1 MKALLRIRH
10 MGATHIFHFISLC
23 AALLCTTA
31 NAEEFRSQ
39 IVGDIGLGGYYTG
52 DIIHGDQ
59 DQTSVL
65 PYVDFN
71 YGRMFARIDTFGIKT
86 LPLGYGHVE
95 LVGRF
100 NQDGFD
106 TNTPSLAGLTK
117 RKNSLPIGIGTL
129 QVTPIG
135 GFMLNAFH
143 DVNASRGTV
152 FETIYGGRVEL
163 SSVKLYPL
171 IGMEYRSQEYVRYYY
186 GVSPQEAVNSSY
198 AAYRPDGAMNGLI
211 ALIADITLTDDYH
224 LHMYA
229 RRKWLGDTIRHSP
242 IVDKAYLDTA
252 YLALSYRF
260 K

>member
-1 MKALLRIRH
+1 MKALSQVCSV
-10 MGATHIFHFISLC
+10 ACLC
-23 AALLCTTA
+23 AALLSAAA
-31 NAEEFRSQ
+31 NAEEFKSQ

-52 DIIHGDQ
+52 DIIRGDQ
-59 DQTSVL
+59 NQTSIL

-100 NQDGFD
+100 SQDGFD
-106 TNTPSLAGLTK
+106 TKASALRGLNK
-117 RKNSLPIGIGTL
+117 RDNSLPIGIGTL

-143 DVNASRGTV
+143 DVSASRGNI
-152 FETIYGGRVEL
+152 FEAIYGGRVEL
-163 SSVKLYPL
+163 SRVKLYPL
-171 IGMEYRSQEYVRYYY
+171 IGMEYRSKEYVNYFY
-186 GVSPQEAVNSSY
+186 GVSPQEAANSDY
-198 AAYRPDGAMNGLI
+198 ATYRPDGATNTLI

-224 LHMYA
+224 LHLYA
-229 RRKWLGDTIRHSP
+229 RRKWLGDAIRQSAF
-242 IVDKAYLDTA
+242 VDKAYLDTG
-252 YLALSYRF
+252 YVALSYRF

>member
-1 MKALLRIRH
+1 MKFLLQIRH
-10 MGATHIFHFISLC
+10 MSATHVCSFVSLC

-31 NAEEFRSQ
+31 NAEEFKSA

-52 DIIHGDQ
+52 DIIRGDQ

-100 NQDGFD
+100 SQDGFD
-106 TNTPSLAGLTK
+106 TNAPSLLGLAK
-117 RKNSLPIGIGTL
+117 RENSLPIGIGTL

-143 DVNASRGTV
+143 DVNASRGNV
-152 FETIYGGRVEL
+152 FETIYGGRLEL
-163 SSVKLYPL
+163 SRVKLYPL
-171 IGMEYRSQEYVRYYY
+171 VGVEYRSKEYVRYYY
-186 GVSPQEAVNSSY
+186 GVSPQEAANSSY
-198 AAYRPDGAMNGLI
+198 AAYQPDGAMNSLI
-211 ALIADITLTDDYH
+211 ALIADIPLTDDYH

-229 RRKWLGDTIRHSP
+229 RRKWLGDAIRQSA
-242 IVDKAYLDTA
+242 IVDKAYLDTGYVA
-252 YLALSYRF
+252 VSYRF

>member
-1 MKALLRIRH
+1 MKTLSQACSV
-10 MGATHIFHFISLC
+10 TCLC
-23 AALLCTTA
+23 AALLSTTA
-31 NAEEFRSQ
+31 DAEEFSSK

-52 DIIHGDQ
+52 DIIRGDQ
-59 DQTSVL
+59 NQTSVL

-100 NQDGFD
+100 SQDGFD
-106 TNTPSLAGLTK
+106 TKAPSLAGLTK
-117 RKNSLPIGIGTL
+117 RENSLPIGIGTL

-143 DVNASRGTV
+143 DVNASRGNI
-152 FETIYGGRVEL
+152 FEAIYGGRVEL
-163 SSVKLYPL
+163 PGVKLYPL
-171 IGMEYRSQEYVRYYY
+171 LGVEYRSKEYVNHYY
-186 GVSPQEAVNSSY
+186 GITAQEAANSSY
-198 AAYRPDGAMNGLI
+198 AAYQSNSATNNLV

-224 LHMYA
+224 LHLYA
-229 RRKWLGDTIRHSP
+229 RRKWLGDAIRQSA

-252 YLALSYRF
+252 YVAVSYRF

>member
-1 MKALLRIRH
+1 MKALSQVCSV
-10 MGATHIFHFISLC
+10 ACLC
-23 AALLCTTA
+23 AALLSAAA
-31 NAEEFRSQ
+31 NAEEFKSQ

-52 DIIHGDQ
+52 DIIRGDQ
-59 DQTSVL
+59 NQTSIL

-100 NQDGFD
+100 SQDGFD
-106 TNTPSLAGLTK
+106 TKAPALSGLNK
-117 RKNSLPIGIGTL
+117 RDNSLPIGIGTL

-143 DVNASRGTV
+143 DVNASRGNI
-152 FETIYGGRVEL
+152 FEAIYGGRLEL
-163 SSVKLYPL
+163 PRVKLYPMV
-171 IGMEYRSQEYVRYYY
+171 GMEYRSKEYVSYYY
-186 GVSPQEAVNSSY
+186 GVSPQEAANSSY
-198 AAYRPDGAMNGLI
+198 ATYRPDGTTNSLI

-224 LHMYA
+224 LHLYA
-229 RRKWLGDTIRHSP
+229 RRKWLGDAIQQSAF
-242 IVDKAYLDTA
+242 VDKAYLDTG
-252 YLALSYRF
+252 YVALSYRF

>member
-1 MKALLRIRH
+1 MRALSHVCSVAYL
-10 MGATHIFHFISLC
+10 F
-23 AALLCTTA
+23 AALLSTTA

-52 DIIHGDQ
+52 DIIRGDQ
-59 DQTSVL
+59 NQTSVL

-86 LPLGYGHVE
+86 IPLGYGHVE
-95 LVGRF
+95 LIGRF
-100 NQDGFD
+100 SQDGID

-117 RKNSLPIGIGTL
+117 REDSLPIGIGTL

-143 DVNASRGTV
+143 DVNASRGNI
-152 FETIYGGRVEL
+152 FEAIYGGKVEL
-163 SSVKLYPL
+163 SRVKLYPL
-171 IGMEYRSQEYVRYYY
+171 VGMEYRSREYVNYYY
-186 GVSPQEAVNSSY
+186 GVSPQEAANSSY
-198 AAYRPDGAMNGLI
+198 ATYQPDGATNSLI

-224 LHMYA
+224 LHLYA
-229 RRKWLGDTIRHSP
+229 RRKWLGDAIRHSAM
-242 IVDKAYLDTA
+242 VDKAYLDTA
-252 YLALSYRF
+252 YVAVSYRF